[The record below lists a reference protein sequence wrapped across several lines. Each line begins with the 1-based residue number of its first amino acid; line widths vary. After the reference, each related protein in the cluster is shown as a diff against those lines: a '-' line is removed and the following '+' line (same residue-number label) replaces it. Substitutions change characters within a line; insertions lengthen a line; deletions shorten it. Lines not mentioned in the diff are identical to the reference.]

1 MILKDDFQIPVQPV
15 GDNYS
20 IFYHASFYLNVYC
33 FHFAEKREN
42 DLQGQVNTEA
52 FHSQRTP
59 RQGDIAGY
67 MQLGKKRKKKIT
79 VLLYLRFYEFG
90 TLNLFFFLF

>member
-33 FHFAEKREN
+33 FHFAEKRES

-67 MQLGKKRKKKIT
+67 IYNWKKKERKKIT
-79 VLLYLRFYEFG
+79 VLLLKV
-90 TLNLFFFLF
+90 L

>member
-20 IFYHASFYLNVYC
+20 IFCHASFYLNVYC
-33 FHFAEKREN
+33 FRFAEKRES

-59 RQGDIAGY
+59 RQGGDIAGY
-67 MQLGKKRKKKIT
+67 IQLKKNKKIKIT
-79 VLLYLRFYEFG
+79 VPLLKVL
-90 TLNLFFFLF
+90 